1 MKNLFI
7 SLGAA
12 MLMLTEANAA
22 VNVPQLSGTPKV
34 TPCEGWELQGVSQHR
49 AASRHAR
56 QETRLYNTPSGPCV
70 HYSTTASLYSHVIKF
85 TRFTGVANDVCID
98 GRDIYIGTLSPLT
111 VAGNFWVKGTIDEQ
125 GDITILPQPVMDSD
139 LGGYYD
145 EAYTFGIAQL
155 KLSEPDRNNQVSVIG
170 IEQEGIK
177 MHIDEQ
183 GIITSLNPK
192 AYIALIVCDEQGQ
205 PVLSAAG
212 NVQVED
218 YSYGFTLY
226 PVIYPDVTLP
236 EGAEQVPY
244 NVIYRNH
251 NNNQYSSLGGI
262 YTDGSDVYACG
273 LVPDQSDCYVKGT
286 IADGKAVFPT
296 GQFMRDVHNED
307 YEMIG
312 YFGDFVH
319 TFEGFEPTGE
329 KDEEGYSLSR
339 PLDQIVF
346 DIDADGNYTLV
357 ANQYISDGEPGGHIY
372 EYYWDMTLN
381 QFKQDVVPVPV
392 APHEINLNDMT
403 AKYGSTTFQVV
414 FYWYNKSVDGEY
426 IDPKQ
431 LSYRVFFDD
440 YLYEFTPEFYPD
452 FEGQDAVTEIG
463 WYDDYES
470 VYYYELF
477 GMKMHIF
484 FFYDDL
490 FNTMGIQGINTV
502 DGVRTY
508 SDIAVVDHN
517 GQRLP
522 DLPASAIRQVAP
534 DHANEVTYF
543 DIQGHP
549 IAAPEPGT
557 FVIARMVMPDG
568 KIRTLKVRR

>member
-7 SLGAA
+7 TLGAA
-12 MLMLTEANAA
+12 LMMLTEANAD
-22 VNVPQLSGTPKV
+22 VRMPQLPNTPNA
-34 TPCEGWELQGVSQHR
+34 TPCEGLQLQGVSQHP
-49 AASRHAR
+49 AAIRRAR
-56 QETRLYNTPSGPCV
+56 QETHLYNTPTGQSM
-70 HYSTTASLYSHVIKF
+70 HYSTTVRMHTVIGF
-85 TRFTGVANDVCID
+85 TRFTGVANDVCIE
-98 GRDIYIGTLSPLT
+98 GNDIYIGTLSPLS

-125 GDITILPQPVMDSD
+125 GDITILPQPVMKSN
-139 LGGYYD
+139 LGYYD
-145 EAYTFGIAQL
+145 EAYTFGIAKL
-155 KLSEPDRNNQVSVIG
+155 LLSEPDSNNKVSVIG
-170 IEQEGIK
+170 IDQEGIK

-183 GIITSLNPK
+183 GVITSLDSK
-192 AYIALIVCDEQGQ
+192 AYIALIICDEQGQ
-205 PVLSAAG
+205 PVLSSSG

-218 YSYGFTLY
+218 YSYDFSLY
-226 PVIYPDVTLP
+226 PVTRPDVKLP
-236 EGAEQVPY
+236 EGAQQVPY
-244 NVIYRNH
+244 NVTYREH

-262 YTDGSDVYACG
+262 YTDGNDVYACG
-273 LVPDQSDCYVKGT
+273 LVPDLPEYYVKGT
-286 IADGKAVFPT
+286 ITDGKAEFPT
-296 GQFMRDVHNED
+296 GQFLCDVYNED
-307 YEMIG
+307 YEIIG
-312 YFGDFVH
+312 YYGKFVH

-329 KDEEGYSLSR
+329 KDDEGYDLSR
-339 PLDQIVF
+339 PVDNIVF
-346 DIDADGNYTLV
+346 NVDAEGKYTL
-357 ANQYISDGEPGGHIY
+357 AAKQYISNGEPGGHLY
-372 EYYWDMTLN
+372 EYYWDMTLS
-381 QFKQDVVPVPV
+381 QFKQDIVPVPV
-392 APHEINLNDMT
+392 VPHEINLNDMT

-452 FEGQDAVTEIG
+452 FEGRDIVTEIG
-463 WYDDYES
+463 WFDDFES
-470 VYYYELF
+470 IYYYELF

-517 GQRLP
+517 GHRLP

-549 IAAPEPGT
+549 IAEPEPGT

-568 KIRTLKVRR
+568 KIRTFKVKR